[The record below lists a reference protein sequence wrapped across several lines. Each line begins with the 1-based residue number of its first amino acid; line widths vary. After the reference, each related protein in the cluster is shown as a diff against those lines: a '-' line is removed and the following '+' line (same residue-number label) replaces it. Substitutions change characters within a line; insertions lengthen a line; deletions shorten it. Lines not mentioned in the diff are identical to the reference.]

1 MTRFLLRRFG
11 HAFLMLF
18 GVSVLLFVL
27 QQAAPGEFVTEMRLN
42 PQISA
47 ETLNALCTQ
56 YGLNQPLPT
65 RYLRWLNSVAHGE
78 LGYSFS
84 YNMPAAQ
91 LLWPRARN
99 TLILAVPALLISW
112 LIAIPLGV
120 LAANTRSGWTN
131 RLFGSTTSF
140 LLAVPDVLLA
150 LLALM
155 LALRTGWFPVG
166 GMHSNDAFS
175 PSLWG
180 SFADTAW
187 HMALP
192 VAVLVIATVSPL
204 VRQIRSAVLEVLDS
218 SFIRSAEG
226 NGLGKLTLLFRHA
239 LPAAANPLVSLF
251 GLSVALLLSM
261 SFLTEVVMSWPG
273 LGPLL
278 LEATLAR
285 DLFVVLGAVML
296 STVFLMIGNLLADV
310 LLYTLDPRIR
320 MQG

>member
-1 MTRFLLRRFG
+1 MTGFLLRRLG
-11 HAFLMLF
+11 HAVLMLF

-47 ETLNALCTQ
+47 ETLNALRSH
-56 YGLNQPLPT
+56 YGLDQPLPT

-78 LGYSFS
+78 LGYSFA
-84 YNMPAAQ
+84 YNVPAAQ

-99 TLILAVPALLISW
+99 TLLLTIPALLISW
-112 LIAIPLGV
+112 FIAIPLGV
-120 LAANTRSGWTN
+120 LAANSKSGCIN
-131 RLFGSTTSF
+131 RLFGSSTSF
-140 LLAVPDVLLA
+140 FLAVPDVLLA

-166 GMHSNDAFS
+166 GMHSDAAA
-175 PSLWG
+175 PSGMWRGFTDL
-180 SFADTAW
+180 AW

-204 VRQIRSAVLEVLDS
+204 IRQIRSAVLEVLDS
-218 SFIRSAEG
+218 TFIRSAKG
-226 NGLGKLTLLFRHA
+226 NGLGRLTLLFRHA

-296 STVFLMIGNLLADV
+296 STVLLMIGNLLADV